1 MVGGIVIEAAERD
14 GRIYIDCQDRSS
26 KDTSAIWLEKNETSL
41 RIRMGDSIW
50 WQGDQAMWTPEIVD
64 STAAGMV
71 CGVHYDIKIPRIGYS
86 GAELDRSQLG
96 GA

>member
-14 GRIYIDCQDRSS
+14 GRIYIDCRARAHR
-26 KDTSAIWLEKNETSL
+26 DTSAIWVEKNEQSL

-50 WQGDQAMWTPEIVD
+50 WQGSWAMWTAEVVD
-64 STAAGMV
+64 STAPGMKS
-71 CGVHYDIKIPRIGYS
+71 GVHFDIKIPRIGFS
-86 GAELDRSQLG
+86 GARLDRSRIG